1 MTRARA
7 RAPSLSPL
15 GSHGLDLSMVTHIFL
30 LSKIWDASLEA
41 QVVSRA
47 HRMGATG
54 AVVVEQLIMEGTV
67 EQQMHR
73 GARAAADAAAG
84 DKGKGKARAAIA
96 GPPGAAAGAPEAGE
110 TKLQSV
116 LRTMRLLRDDR
127 DGAAAAARARAVV
140 TTTPTREPPP
150 TADAP
155 AVKRVRFA
163 P

>member
-1 MTRARA
+1 MQVAPMPERPPLRNGLTAFQVALSARDIVA
-7 RAPSLSPL
+7 RG
-15 GSHGLDLSMVTHIFL
+15 GSVGCV
-30 LSKIWDASLEA
+30 A
-41 QVVSRA
+41 
-47 HRMGATG
+47 
-54 AVVVEQLIMEGTV
+54 
-67 EQQMHR
+67 R
-73 GARAAADAAAG
+73 GEVW
-84 DKGKGKARAAIA
+84 ARAAIA

>member
-1 MTRARA
+1 
-7 RAPSLSPL
+7 
-15 GSHGLDLSMVTHIFL
+15 MVTHIFL

-73 GARAAADAAAG
+73 GARAAADEADAAAADAG
-84 DKGKGKARAAIA
+84 SGGRADKGKGKARAAIA
-96 GPPGAAAGAPEAGE
+96 GPPGAAVAAPEAGE

-127 DGAAAAARARAVV
+127 ADAEAARARTA
-140 TTTPTREPPP
+140 TTPARDPPP
-150 TADAP
+150 TAAAP
-155 AVKRVRFA
+155 PAKRVRFA
-163 P
+163 Q

>member
-1 MTRARA
+1 
-7 RAPSLSPL
+7 
-15 GSHGLDLSMVTHIFL
+15 MVTHIFL

-73 GARAAADAAAG
+73 GARAAADAGSGGRA

-96 GPPGAAAGAPEAGE
+96 GPPGAAVAAPEAGE

-127 DGAAAAARARAVV
+127 ADAEAARARTA
-140 TTTPTREPPP
+140 TTPARDPPP
-150 TADAP
+150 TAAAP
-155 AVKRVRFA
+155 PAKRVRFA
-163 P
+163 Q

>member
-1 MTRARA
+1 
-7 RAPSLSPL
+7 
-15 GSHGLDLSMVTHIFL
+15 MVTHIFL

-73 GARAAADAAAG
+73 GARAAADAAAGDAAAAG

>member
-1 MTRARA
+1 
-7 RAPSLSPL
+7 
-15 GSHGLDLSMVTHIFL
+15 MVTHIFL

-73 GARAAADAAAG
+73 GARAVADEAEAAAADARSGGRA

-96 GPPGAAAGAPEAGE
+96 GPPGAAAAAPEAGE

>member
-1 MTRARA
+1 
-7 RAPSLSPL
+7 
-15 GSHGLDLSMVTHIFL
+15 MVTHIFL

-84 DKGKGKARAAIA
+84 DAAAAGDKGKGKARAAIA
-96 GPPGAAAGAPEAGE
+96 GPPGAAAATDRSFGGSEKPQLDVHDDNHGGQQLERSKGE
-110 TKLQSV
+110 Q
-116 LRTMRLLRDDR
+116 
-127 DGAAAAARARAVV
+127 
-140 TTTPTREPPP
+140 
-150 TADAP
+150 
-155 AVKRVRFA
+155 
-163 P
+163 